1 MPRLIVT
8 TLYLL
13 SVLIPLTFSQISYEL
28 FEFPKFILLL
38 SSTLII
44 TLAWS
49 IHLYQTKQSPLPIVH
64 RPSLITLGVLTV
76 LATQALATIF
86 SINPYTSF
94 WGYYS
99 RFHGGLLTT
108 ICYTIIY
115 FAALNWLDKEST
127 QKFIKISIKTSF
139 VIGIIAILEHYNI
152 SLTCLMMSSLAHLQ
166 NAANP
171 LIISTNCW
179 GSMTNPL
186 SRSFATLGQPNWLA
200 AYLIPHIFL
209 TMYLDQTQKAKT
221 LIPNSYFLFSALFVS
236 LLFTHSRSGLLAFG
250 LSYLAYWLLLIR
262 QFSFAKIRGSFIR
275 YSILILLVLAFVGS
289 PFTPT
294 LLSTINHQPS
304 TIVSTPA
311 GTSLETGGTES
322 GDIRK
327 IVWGGALHLIARHPL
342 IGTGPETFAY
352 TYYWVRPASHNL
364 TSEWDYLYNKA
375 HNEYLNLAATTGL
388 IGLLA
393 YLAWHLAIAKA
404 SLTRIPRSKKVR
416 QDDDD
421 LVRHFYPVLGAS
433 LVGFAITNFFG
444 FSVIPVYLLMTLLCT
459 LPSTLARDPSLPTT
473 PRLSPIAYC
482 LFPILLIYPASLYL
496 ADYYFAQGKSYLD
509 ANHPEPAISNL
520 QKALRLR
527 PSLDLYH
534 SYLGE
539 AYSLLSAS
547 TKSTDYAKL
556 AQQQAEIT
564 RQLNPYHLNYYKAR
578 AKIYLA
584 LASLDPAWNI
594 QAAKELELARQ
605 LAPTDPKLAYNLGL
619 VYTRTNQLD
628 KAEIEL
634 RETIRLRPSYAE
646 PYYALTLLYE
656 QSKQTEKI
664 PPILEGAK
672 SNLATYSAQLKDK
685 MDKYSE

>member
-1 MPRLIVT
+1 MQRIIVS
-8 TLYLL
+8 TLYTLTIL
-13 SVLIPLTFSQISYEL
+13 VPLTFSQISYEL

-38 SSTLII
+38 SATLII

-49 IHLYQTKQSPLPIVH
+49 IHLYQTKTSLKTIIH
-64 RPSLITLGVLTV
+64 KPSLITLGVLAI

-86 SINPYTSF
+86 SISPYTSF

-115 FAALNWLDKEST
+115 FATLNWLDKKST
-127 QKFIKISIKTSF
+127 LKLTIISIKTSIL
-139 VIGIIAILEHYNI
+139 IGIIAILEHFDI
-152 SLTCLMMSSLAHLQ
+152 SLTCMFMSTLAHLQ

-171 LIISTNCW
+171 FIASTACW
-179 GSMTNPL
+179 GSMTSPL

-209 TMYLDQTQKAKT
+209 TIHLVQTHKKNS
-221 LIPNSYFLFSALFVS
+221 LILYTVYTILFTA
-236 LLFTHSRSGLLAFG
+236 LLFTRSRSGLLAFG
-250 LSYLAYWLLLIR
+250 ISYIAYWLLLVR
-262 QFSFAKIRGSFIR
+262 QFSVAKIKQAFARYTLLFMLPLALFGS
-275 YSILILLVLAFVGS
+275 A
-289 PFTPT
+289 FTPSLTSLNT
-294 LLSTINHQPS
+294 LPSPTPSPS
-304 TIVSTPA
+304 TP
-311 GTSLETGGTES
+311 GTALETGGTES
-322 GDIRK
+322 GDIRR
-327 IVWGGALHLIARHPL
+327 IVWGGAMRLIAQYPIL
-342 IGTGPETFAY
+342 GTGPETFAY
-352 TYYWVRPASHNL
+352 TYYWVRPLSHNL
-364 TSEWDYLYNKA
+364 TSEWDYIYNKA

-578 AKIYLA
+578 AKIYLT